1 MISSGKKICAQQLA
15 IIPCFQRV
23 FCSATTHRLK
33 DAAKDL
39 QCKKNRQS
47 LVGEKTGK
55 ALLSSET
62 QAKPCE
68 HSDIVSQIHWQG
80 ETKKA
85 CYRFHGCLN
94 ARETH
99 RNNIDFEMQSNHK
112 YVSQI
117 LIHVNKP
124 NPFVLLTN
132 TTGPTTSN
140 HSTSKLPTSWG
151 KPPTMNSE
159 EQASYLCTS
168 LSMQRT
174 TQTNNYEI
182 LFLNYPGQATGS
194 KHWKANLLLVC
205 PSLCTQLHRCD
216 CTLLSLQKTLSNQTS
231 ITKKMKSI
239 PSVYRIKTNHFEV
252 LTNSFIDLLAHWIL
266 STNIN

>member
-182 LFLNYPGQATGS
+182 LFLNCPGQATGS
-194 KHWKANLLLVC
+194 VTLKGKPLTCMSITVHAT
-205 PSLCTQLHRCD
+205 SSTRLH
-216 CTLLSLQKTLSNQTS
+216 TTFFKKTLSNQTS
-231 ITKKMKSI
+231 ITKKNEI
-239 PSVYRIKTNHFEV
+239 Y
-252 LTNSFIDLLAHWIL
+252 SFRVSDQK
-266 STNIN
+266 NISKF

>member
-33 DAAKDL
+33 DATKDL
-39 QCKKNRQS
+39 QCKKNRQR

-55 ALLSSET
+55 ALLTSET

-68 HSDIVSQIHWQG
+68 HSDILSQIQWQG
-80 ETKKA
+80 ENKKA
-85 CYRFHGCLN
+85 CYRFHGRLN

-99 RNNIDFEMQSNHK
+99 RNYIDFEMQSNHI
-112 YVSQI
+112 YVSHI

-182 LFLNYPGQATGS
+182 LFLNCPGQATGS
-194 KHWKANLLLVC
+194 V
-205 PSLCTQLHRCD
+205 
-216 CTLLSLQKTLSNQTS
+216 TLKGKPLTCMS
-231 ITKKMKSI
+231 ITVHATSSTRLHTTFFKKHCQTRH
-239 PSVYRIKTNHFEV
+239 P
-252 LTNSFIDLLAHWIL
+252 
-266 STNIN
+266 